1 MRPAS
6 LLVIALAAC
15 KSTQRAPAPNDDA
28 AVRTAVEQVLA
39 DQYKAVERG
48 DLDAWG
54 APFDTNVFLFGSDP
68 TEATAGKDELLAQ
81 MKKNAADR
89 MRSDITRTYRSTRLA
104 VGVAPDRRAAWAADE
119 IDYTLRSSKGEKNVH
134 FRMTSL
140 LALED
145 RGWRILASHYS
156 VEVHHEDAFRKAGA
170 HELPMPKQLGT
181 QVAPGAEPLVDRF
194 RQGVANP
201 GASAAWISD
210 RPGVIFYGTAPGERH
225 DGTEVK
231 RLLAGAKM
239 AARLTIP
246 DGVRA
251 GIVGNA
257 GWVAGNI
264 VVSLGELEVPFR
276 TLEFYVKEGNDW
288 KLVCAH
294 SSIGVPD

>member
-1 MRPAS
+1 MHRAS
-6 LLVIALAAC
+6 LLVIALSAC
-15 KSTQRAPAPNDDA
+15 KSAPQTPNDDGAVRA
-28 AVRTAVEQVLA
+28 AVEHVIA

-54 APFDTNVFLFGSDP
+54 APFDANVFLFGSDP
-68 TEATAGKDELLAQ
+68 TEAFAGKDELLAQ
-81 MKKNAADR
+81 MKKNAAGR
-89 MRSDITRTYRSTRLA
+89 MKSDVTRTYRSTRLA
-104 VGVAPDRRAAWAADE
+104 IGVAPDRRAAWAADE
-119 IDYTLRSSKGEKNVH
+119 IEYTLHSSEGEKKVH

-140 LALED
+140 LALGNG
-145 RGWRILASHYS
+145 GWRILASHYS
-156 VEVHHEDAFRKAGA
+156 VEVPHEDAFRKAGA
-170 HELPMPKQLGT
+170 HELPMPKQLGA

-194 RQGVANP
+194 RRGVANP
-201 GASAAWISD
+201 GASATWISD

-239 AARLTIP
+239 AAKLTVP

-276 TLEFYVKEGNDW
+276 TLEFYVKEGPDW